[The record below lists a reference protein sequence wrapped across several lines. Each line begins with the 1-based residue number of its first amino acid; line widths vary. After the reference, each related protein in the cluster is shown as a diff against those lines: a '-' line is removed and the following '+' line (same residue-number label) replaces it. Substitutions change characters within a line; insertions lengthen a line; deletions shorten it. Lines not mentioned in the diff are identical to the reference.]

1 MSATQAVIYVVLG
14 LGPGAVYAALGLGLV
29 FTHRGTGVINL
40 AYGAMAMY
48 PTYVYAELRSSGNL
62 VLPGI
67 PGTYDFG
74 SEVSTFLALAAA
86 LAVAAVLGLA
96 TYVVVIRP
104 LRHAPPIASVV
115 AAVGITLV
123 LQAVVSLR
131 FGTDPTTVA
140 PLLPQLRLEVGGTTL
155 PGDRLYLVGLLG
167 LVVIAATLLYR
178 KTRFGLIS
186 RGATE
191 APEAA
196 ELLGYSAVRLGA
208 LNWVIGAVLAGLF
221 GIMLAPLAGLSPSAY
236 SLLVVPALVAALA
249 GRLESAWATVGAGLA
264 LGVLQSLATELRLP
278 WDWLGPQTI
287 RTVLPFLALVVVLM
301 ALGTPIPRR
310 GSGSAPRLPAAPA
323 PSHAVWTAGAIFVV
337 GAAAV
342 VVLDGGYRSA
352 LTVTFIGALLC
363 LSLVILTGYAGQIS
377 LAQMSFAGIAGFF
390 LSGAASDWGLPFPI
404 APLLAASVAASCGLI
419 VGLPAL
425 RARGM
430 TLAIMTLGAALAV
443 EELIFRNL
451 SNGILSSNDVAPAQV
466 LGLDLTATSSGGSP
480 RAVFGVFVVAVL
492 AAVSLGVMRLRTSG
506 LGLRMLALR
515 GNERAAAAAGVN
527 LRRTKLLAFGF
538 SAFVAGIA
546 GTLTGYHQGALS
558 DQSFGIS
565 RSLVVIAVAYLG
577 GIASVPGAIVGGLV
591 MPGGLVPTI
600 AERVFHLGRYET
612 LFAGVAVVAVALRN
626 PEGVASTLRR
636 LPGRSH
642 LQHRV
647 SGRN

>member
-1 MSATQAVIYVVLG
+1 MSATGAVIYLVLG

-67 PGTYDFG
+67 PGTHHLG
-74 SEVSTFLALAAA
+74 NGVSTAAA
-86 LAVAAVLGLA
+86 LAVALGVAALLGLV
-96 TYVVVIRP
+96 TYAVVVRP
-104 LRHAPPIASVV
+104 LRQAPPIASVV
-115 AAVGITLV
+115 AAVGIMV
-123 LQAVVSLR
+123 ILQAVVSLR
-131 FGTDPTTVA
+131 FGTDPVAVA
-140 PLLPQLRLEVGGTTL
+140 PLVPQGGFEVADTRLPA
-155 PGDRLYLVGLLG
+155 DRLYLVGLLAVV
-167 LVVIAATLLYR
+167 LVVATVLYR
-178 KTRFGLIS
+178 KTRFGLVS

-191 APEAA
+191 AGDAA

-249 GRLESAWATVGAGLA
+249 GRLTSPSATVAAGLA
-264 LGVLQSLATELRLP
+264 LGILQSLATELKLP
-278 WDWLGPQTI
+278 WEWLGPQTI
-287 RTVLPFLALVVVLM
+287 RTVLPFVALVVVLM
-301 ALGTPIPRR
+301 ALGTPVPRR
-310 GSGSAPRLPAAPA
+310 GTGPAARLPAAPA
-323 PSHAVWTAGAIFVV
+323 APHALRVAGVIFAVGAGAV
-337 GAAAV
+337 AA
-342 VVLDGGYRSA
+342 LDGGYRSA
-352 LTVTFIGALLC
+352 LTTTFIGALLC
-363 LSLVILTGYAGQIS
+363 LSLVVLTGYAGQIS

-404 APLLAASVAASCGLI
+404 APLLAALVAAACGVI

-430 TLAIMTLGAALAV
+430 TIAIMTLGAALAV

-451 SNGILSSNDVAPAQV
+451 SNGILSSNDVAPARL
-466 LGLDLTATSSGGSP
+466 LGLDLAATGDNGRP
-480 RAVFGVFVVAVL
+480 RAVFGIFVVAVL
-492 AAVSLGVMRLRTSG
+492 AMVSFAVMRLRASG

-515 GNERAAAAAGVN
+515 GNERAAGAAGVN
-527 LRRTKLLAFGF
+527 FRRTKLLAFGF
-538 SAFVAGIA
+538 SGFIAGIA

-558 DQSFGIS
+558 EQSFGIS
-565 RSLVVIAVAYLG
+565 RSLVVLAVAYLG

-591 MPGGLVPTI
+591 MPGGLVPTF
-600 AERVFHLGRYET
+600 AERVFHLGRYDT
-612 LFAGVAVVAVALRN
+612 LFAGVAVVVVALRN

-636 LPGRSH
+636 FAALGRLRRSAPA
-642 LQHRV
+642 
-647 SGRN
+647 